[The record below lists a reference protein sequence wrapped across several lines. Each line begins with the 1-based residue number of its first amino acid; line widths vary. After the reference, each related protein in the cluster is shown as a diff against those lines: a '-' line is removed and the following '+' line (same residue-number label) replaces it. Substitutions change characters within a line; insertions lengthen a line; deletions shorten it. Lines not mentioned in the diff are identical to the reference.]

1 MSALITEP
9 PGTPGNTQVTE
20 TVASDIDVDADAAS
34 VLEVLC
40 DFEAYPEWARSVK
53 EARIVERDPEGRAS
67 RVEFRVAPGPLP
79 EVRYILQYTYAPDGI
94 AWDYVEG
101 DLRDVRGSYA
111 LEENDGR
118 TRVTYHLAIDPGK
131 LPLPGFVK
139 ARAAR
144 EITRVALKELK
155 RRVEDR

>member
-1 MSALITEP
+1 M
-9 PGTPGNTQVTE
+9 TE
-20 TVASDIDVDADAAS
+20 TVSSDIDVDADAAR
-34 VLEVLC
+34 VLDVLC
-40 DFEAYPEWARSVK
+40 DFEAYPQWARSVK
-53 EARIVERDPEGRAS
+53 DARIVERDSEGRAAK
-67 RVEFRVAPGPLP
+67 VEFRVAPGPLP
-79 EVRYILQYTYAPDGI
+79 EVRYVLRYTYADDGI

-101 DLRDVRGSYA
+101 DLKDVRGSYA
-111 LEENDGR
+111 LDETDGR

-155 RRVEDR
+155 RRVETR